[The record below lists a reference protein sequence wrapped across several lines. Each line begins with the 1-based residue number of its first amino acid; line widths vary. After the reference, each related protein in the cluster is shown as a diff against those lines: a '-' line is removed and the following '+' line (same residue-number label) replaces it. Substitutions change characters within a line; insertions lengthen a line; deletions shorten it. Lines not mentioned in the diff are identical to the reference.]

1 MTSVTIE
8 TRTYIVPKKNSKT
21 PRRSKYGKLYIQP
34 NARAVDSEAAI
45 QSEAF
50 AQCHAAGWKCTK
62 QPVTLVAFFRKTQAD
77 LVGVLETVL
86 DAFQGSVYAND
97 KQVVGI
103 TADWDYA
110 LPPGVTGHFVIR
122 IAYEHV

>member
-34 NARAVDSEAAI
+34 NTRAVDSEAAI

-50 AQCHAAGWKCTK
+50 AQCHAAGWKVTK
-62 QPVTLVAFFRKTQAD
+62 QPVQLIAFFRKTQAD

-86 DAFQGSVYAND
+86 DAFQKVVYAND
-97 KQVVGI
+97 KQVVSM
-103 TADWDYA
+103 AVEWDNS
-110 LPPGVTGHFVIR
+110 LPAGVTGRFIINAV
-122 IAYEHV
+122 